1 MSVNEIFGTEFRG
14 YKKDE
19 VAEYISSLNSQMES
33 LKSDLDMA
41 ESQLIKCRKELD
53 SYKEVEAVPRELTE
67 EEIELIRQSVVA
79 EIEPALRNE
88 IAAQL
93 EEKYKLVIEQYIQ
106 DDKEKNGQYREKAEA
121 YDKQRDLIA
130 ELMIKAKSDAADI
143 RDDAQKKADA
153 LLADTFDKFLKMQ
166 ADFDEM
172 KKNVAASKTEL
183 DKRMQSMQHYLNDFS
198 QYLDFMSR
206 DIENTGEN
214 FKENM

>member
-93 EEKYKLVIEQYIQ
+93 EEKYKMVIEQYIQ

-153 LLADTFDKFLKMQ
+153 P
-166 ADFDEM
+166 
-172 KKNVAASKTEL
+172 
-183 DKRMQSMQHYLNDFS
+183 H
-198 QYLDFMSR
+198 
-206 DIENTGEN
+206 I
-214 FKENM
+214 

>member
-1 MSVNEIFGTEFRG
+1 MSANEIFRTEFRG
-14 YKKDE
+14 YNKDE

-33 LKSDLDMA
+33 LKSELDMA
-41 ESQLIKCRKELD
+41 ESQLIKCRKELE
-53 SYKEVEAVPRELTE
+53 SYKEVESAPRELTE
-67 EEIELIRQSVVA
+67 GEITSIRQSIVD
-79 EIEPALRNE
+79 EMEPVLRNE

-93 EEKYKLVIEQYIQ
+93 EEKYKSVIEQYIQ

-130 ELMIKAKSDAADI
+130 ELMIKAKSDAAEI
-143 RDDAQKKADA
+143 RDDAQKKADT
-153 LLADTFDKFLKMQ
+153 LLADTFDKFIKMQ

-172 KKNVAASKTEL
+172 KKNVVASKTEL
-183 DKRMQSMQHYLNDFS
+183 DKRIQSMQHYLNDFS

>member
-93 EEKYKLVIEQYIQ
+93 EEKYKMVIEQYIQ